1 MNETFYGFIKLS
13 DFETQRKQIKNS
25 ANKTNDDILFFTLA
39 RSPLLSEEIKK
50 IVAIFNLENVSVS
63 QYAGNAF
70 ERASPKSDFKE
81 TKIEIGLLS
90 LLLLFHSNFVSR
102 SDPFFFFG
110 VTLDF
115 SFCSKKLTF
124 QMHKWTHSSDVNGR
138 AENRMVKNGERRARK
153 NRENDAQWKS
163 LQ

>member
-102 SDPFFFFG
+102 SDPFFFL
-110 VTLDF
+110 V
-115 SFCSKKLTF
+115 SHSTF
-124 QMHKWTHSSDVNGR
+124 R
-138 AENRMVKNGERRARK
+138 FAA
-153 NRENDAQWKS
+153 KS
-163 LQ
+163 